1 MPRFVLLEH
10 DHPSLHYDFMIEWGD
25 VLRTWRLDRIP
36 SETASIPAE
45 PLADHR
51 SAYLDYEGPVSGN
64 RGEVSR
70 IDRGEYEIL
79 AESRTSLEVRLTGD
93 RIIGTA
99 ILSDWTRPGSDP
111 AWDCLLYTSPSPR
124 DNLPSRMPTSA

>member
-10 DHPSLHYDFMIEWGD
+10 DYPSLHYDFMIEWSD

-36 SETASIPAE
+36 SEAASIPAKML
-45 PLADHR
+45 PDHR
-51 SAYLDYEGPVSGN
+51 SAYLDYEGPVSGD

-70 IDRGEYEIL
+70 IDCGDYEIL
-79 AESRTSLEVRLTGD
+79 AESRTSLEVKLVGGQ
-93 RIIGTA
+93 IIGTA

-111 AWDCLLYTSPSPR
+111 AWEFYWTPDTAIC
-124 DNLPSRMPTSA
+124 

>member
-36 SETASIPAE
+36 SEAASIPAK

-51 SAYLDYEGPVSGN
+51 TAYLDYEGPVSGD

-70 IDRGEYEIL
+70 IDRGEYEVL
-79 AESRTSLEVRLTGD
+79 AESRTSLEVKLAGD
-93 RIIGTA
+93 RLIGTA
-99 ILSDWTRPGSDP
+99 ILSDWTRPDSDP
-111 AWDCLLYTSPSPR
+111 AWEFYWTPEAALC
-124 DNLPSRMPTSA
+124 

>member
-36 SETASIPAE
+36 SEAASIPAE

-51 SAYLDYEGPVSGN
+51 TAYLDYEGLVSGD

-70 IDRGEYEIL
+70 IDRGEYEVL
-79 AESRTSLEVRLTGD
+79 AESRTCLEVKLAGD
-93 RIIGTA
+93 QIVGTA
-99 ILSDWTRPGSDP
+99 ILSDWTRPDSEP
-111 AWDCLLYTSPSPR
+111 AWEFYWTPDTTFC
-124 DNLPSRMPTSA
+124 

>member
-10 DHPSLHYDFMIEWGD
+10 DHPTLHYDFMIEWAD
-25 VLRTWRLDRIP
+25 VLRTWRLDRSP
-36 SETASIPAE
+36 SEAASSPAD

-51 SAYLDYEGPVSGN
+51 MAYLDYEGPVSGD

-70 IDRGEYEIL
+70 IDRGEYEVL
-79 AESRTSLEVRLTGD
+79 TESRTSLEVKLAGD

-111 AWDCLLYTSPSPR
+111 AWEFYWAPETAIC
-124 DNLPSRMPTSA
+124 